1 MSVSATGRR
10 NLGTTLVELA
20 DTLVRDFDVVDF
32 LHTLT
37 QRCVELVDVDAAGL
51 ALADHS
57 GMLRGI
63 AASSEQARLL
73 ELFEV
78 QNEEGPCLDSYRT
91 GHIVFEEQLDTTE
104 RWGKF
109 KDEAVAA
116 GFRSVHAV
124 PMRLRDDVI
133 GALNLFRVK
142 RGRLSDEDAAI
153 CRAMA
158 DVATIGLLQE
168 QAVRE
173 ARVLAEQLQAALN
186 SRIVIEQ
193 AKGVLA
199 EQLHVDM
206 DVAFQ
211 LLRGFAR
218 TNNRRLADVARDLL
232 DSRISAAQLSF
243 RPAE

>member
-1 MSVSATGRR
+1 VSATGKRD
-10 NLGTTLVELA
+10 LGTTLVELA
-20 DTLVRDFDVVDF
+20 DTLVKDFDVVDF

-37 QRCVELVDVDAAGL
+37 QRCVDLVDVDAAGL

-57 GMLRGI
+57 GMLRVV
-63 AASSEQARLL
+63 AASNERARLL

-91 GHIVFEEQLDTTE
+91 GHVVFEEQLDTTD
-104 RWGKF
+104 RWRRF
-109 KDEAVAA
+109 KQEALDS
-116 GFRSVHAV
+116 GFHSVHAV
-124 PMRLRDDVI
+124 PMRLREDVI

-142 RGRLSDEDAAI
+142 AGQLSEEDATI

-168 QAVRE
+168 RAVRE

-199 EQLHVDM
+199 EQLHVEM
-206 DVAFQ
+206 DVAFE

-218 TNNRRLADVARDLL
+218 THNRRLADVARDLL
-232 DSRISAAQLSF
+232 EARISASQLTSGTE
-243 RPAE
+243 A

>member
-1 MSVSATGRR
+1 VK
-10 NLGTTLVELA
+10 
-20 DTLVRDFDVVDF
+20 DFDVVDF

-57 GMLRGI
+57 GMLRVV
-63 AASSEQARLL
+63 AASDEQARLL

-78 QNEEGPCLDSYRT
+78 QNEEGPCLDAYRT
-91 GHIVFEEQLDTTE
+91 GHIVVEEHLDTSE
-104 RWGKF
+104 RWRRF
-109 KDEAVAA
+109 KEEALAD
-116 GFRSVHAV
+116 GFLSVHAV
-124 PMRLRDDVI
+124 PMRLREDVI
-133 GALNLFRVK
+133 GALNLFRLK
-142 RGRLSDEDAAI
+142 PGRLADEEAAI
-153 CRAMA
+153 CRALA

-168 QAVRE
+168 RAVRE

-199 EQLHVDM
+199 EQSHVEM
-206 DVAFQ
+206 DVAFE

-232 DSRISAAQLSF
+232 EARISAAQLSLG
-243 RPAE
+243 RR

>member
-1 MSVSATGRR
+1 VSATGRR
-10 NLGTTLVELA
+10 DLGTTLVELA
-20 DTLVRDFDVVDF
+20 DTLVKDFDVVDF

-57 GMLRGI
+57 GMLRVV
-63 AASSEQARLL
+63 AASDEQARLL

-78 QNEEGPCLDSYRT
+78 QNEEGPCLDAYRT
-91 GHIVFEEQLDTTE
+91 GHIVVEEHLDTSE
-104 RWGKF
+104 RWRRF
-109 KDEAVAA
+109 KKEALAD
-116 GFRSVHAV
+116 GFFSVHAV
-124 PMRLRDDVI
+124 PMRLREDVI
-133 GALNLFRVK
+133 GALNLFRLK
-142 RGRLSDEDAAI
+142 PGRLVDEEAAI
-153 CRAMA
+153 CRALA
-158 DVATIGLLQE
+158 GVATIGLLQE
-168 QAVRE
+168 RAVRE

-199 EQLHVDM
+199 EQAHVEM
-206 DVAFQ
+206 DVAFE

-232 DSRISAAQLSF
+232 EARISATQLALG
-243 RPAE
+243 RME

>member
-1 MSVSATGRR
+1 VSATGRR
-10 NLGTTLVELA
+10 DLGTTLVELA
-20 DTLVRDFDVVDF
+20 DTLVKDFDVVDF

-57 GMLRGI
+57 GMLRVV
-63 AASSEQARLL
+63 AASDEQARLL

-78 QNEEGPCLDSYRT
+78 QNEEGPCLDAYRT
-91 GHIVFEEQLDTTE
+91 GHIVVEEHLDTSE
-104 RWGKF
+104 RWRRF
-109 KDEAVAA
+109 KEEALAD
-116 GFRSVHAV
+116 GFLSVHAV
-124 PMRLRDDVI
+124 PMRLREDVI
-133 GALNLFRVK
+133 GALNLFRLK
-142 RGRLSDEDAAI
+142 PGRLADEEAAI
-153 CRAMA
+153 CRALA

-168 QAVRE
+168 RAVRE

-199 EQLHVDM
+199 EQSHVEM
-206 DVAFQ
+206 DVAFE

-232 DSRISAAQLSF
+232 EARISAAQLSLG
-243 RPAE
+243 RR

>member
-1 MSVSATGRR
+1 VSAMERPDF
-10 NLGTTLVELA
+10 GTTLVELA
-20 DTLVRDFDVVDF
+20 DTLVKDFDVVDF

-37 QRCVELVDVDAAGL
+37 QRCVDLVDVDAAGL

-57 GMLRGI
+57 GILRVV

-91 GHIVFEEQLDTTE
+91 GKVIVEEQLDASD
-104 RWGKF
+104 RWPRFGEQALA
-109 KDEAVAA
+109 D
-116 GFRSVHAV
+116 GFRSVQAV
-124 PMRLRDDVI
+124 PMRLRDEVI
-133 GALNLFRVK
+133 GALNLFRLA
-142 RGRLSDEDAAI
+142 RGRLSDQESSI
-153 CRAMA
+153 CRALA

-168 QAVRE
+168 RAVRE

-186 SRIVIEQ
+186 SRVVIEQ

-199 EQLHVDM
+199 QQVHVEM
-206 DVAFQ
+206 GVAFE

-218 TNNRRLADVARDLL
+218 AHNRLLADVARDLVEARL
-232 DSRISAAQLSF
+232 SASDVTAG
-243 RPAE
+243 RVE

>member
-1 MSVSATGRR
+1 VSATGRR
-10 NLGTTLVELA
+10 DFGTTLVELA
-20 DTLVRDFDVVDF
+20 DTLVKDFDVVDF

-37 QRCVELVDVDAAGL
+37 QRCVDLVDVDAAGL

-57 GMLRGI
+57 GMLRVV
-63 AASSEQARLL
+63 AASNEQARLL

-78 QNEEGPCLDSYRT
+78 QNEEGPCLDAYRT
-91 GHIVFEEQLDTTE
+91 GHVVVEEQLGGTE
-104 RWGKF
+104 RWRRF
-109 KDEAVAA
+109 TQEALDT
-116 GFRSVHAV
+116 GFHSVHAV
-124 PMRLRDDVI
+124 PMRLREDVI
-133 GALNLFRVK
+133 GALNLFREK
-142 RGRLSDEDAAI
+142 KGRLSDEDVAI

-168 QAVRE
+168 RAVRE

-199 EQLHVDM
+199 EQLHVEM
-206 DVAFQ
+206 GVAFE

-218 TNNRRLADVARDLL
+218 SHNRRLADIARDVL
-232 DSRISAAQLSF
+232 DARISASELSSG
-243 RPAE
+243 PAA